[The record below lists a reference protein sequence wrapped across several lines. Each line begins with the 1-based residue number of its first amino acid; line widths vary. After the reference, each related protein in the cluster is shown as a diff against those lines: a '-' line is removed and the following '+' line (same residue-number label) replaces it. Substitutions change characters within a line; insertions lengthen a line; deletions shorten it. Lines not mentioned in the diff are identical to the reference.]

1 VPGARCVRASPE
13 ETKNKKWSAQM
24 TTIFVPISKAQAEW
38 SFLNRAEAFA
48 RGFDT
53 AGDGVLS
60 AFWGREQAIAA
71 GREKHVLPFAVLH
84 ISFDSTTHESLAY
97 SGKLRGEDGC
107 WTIKPEG
114 CAHLA
119 DPANADMLMEIVPGS
134 YRDEGPKTD
143 CFGFPLA
150 PGSGPLIFGC

>member
-1 VPGARCVRASPE
+1 
-13 ETKNKKWSAQM
+13 M
-24 TTIFVPISKAQAEW
+24 TTIFVPVTKAQAEW

-53 AGDGVLS
+53 ASDGILTGFSSRQDAV
-60 AFWGREQAIAA
+60 AA
-71 GREKHVLPFAVLH
+71 GLEKNVQPFAVLR
-84 ISFDSTTHESLAY
+84 ICFSSTTHESLAY
-97 SGKLRGEDGC
+97 SGKLRGADGR
-107 WTIKPEG
+107 WTLSSQG

-150 PGSGPLIFGC
+150 AGSGPLIFGC

>member
-1 VPGARCVRASPE
+1 
-13 ETKNKKWSAQM
+13 M
-24 TTIFVPISKAQAEW
+24 TTIFVPVTKAQAEW

-60 AFWGREQAIAA
+60 AYWGRDQAVTA
-71 GREKHVLPFAVLH
+71 GLQKHVLPFAVLH
-84 ISFDSTTHESLAY
+84 ICFDSPTHEMLAHT
-97 SGKLRGEDGC
+97 GKLRGADGC
-107 WTIKPEG
+107 WTITPEG

-119 DPANADMLMEIVPGS
+119 DPANASMLMEIVAGS
-134 YRDEGPKTD
+134 YREEAPKTD

-150 PGSGPLIFGC
+150 AGSGPLVFGC